1 MVGKGSSGLG
11 VDPNTGSKERPVFIP
26 PRKRQ
31 QTKSEAKKQ
40 NYVDHIVSVQQN
52 RPKLSPSNPGLE
64 EELRKSKL
72 IIKNKQPLPQ
82 LPGELGVPSAQD
94 TLASTHSA
102 SSTQHSQKS
111 ARSAGNLNE
120 LQNFESISQGTKST
134 SQRHESST
142 VTPSSCCYS
151 ESSLDAKLSKSQ
163 DCLSNRSSSKKRVN
177 IRTSDLPGQARNQRS
192 SPEIANYE
200 DLESGETSVLN
211 TYDQS
216 LERGYQARKE
226 GGGNYL
232 TMTGTIKRGRKK
244 GQSVDLQI
252 NISREELEQLN
263 AHAMAS
269 DAQKGGSLWCTCS
282 CGTGLHILLI
292 SLLCLPFV
300 TVISAVYSFY
310 IGTLTWYNMFNYY
323 CEERTYLHKILVT
336 PLLFVAYPLAI
347 VLCTFGLGIYSG
359 VRQLSLQYSSWVNDI
374 TDIEKGFYGWLCGFL
389 HMPDCSPY
397 EVVIL
402 TDICV
407 APQDPQR
414 LHINKPRQE
423 LSM

>member
-1 MVGKGSSGLG
+1 MVGKSAMSAE
-11 VDPNTGSKERPVFIP
+11 VTTTSTKERPVFIP

-31 QTKSEAKKQ
+31 QNKAEAKKQ
-40 NYVDHIVSVQQN
+40 NYVDHIVNVQPN
-52 RPKLSPSNPGLE
+52 RAKLSPSNPGLE
-64 EELRKSKL
+64 EELLKSKL

-82 LPGELGVPSAQD
+82 LPGDPGAQD
-94 TLASTHSA
+94 TIASTHSA
-102 SSTQHSQKS
+102 SSTQHSNKS
-111 ARSAGNLNE
+111 ARSANNLNE
-120 LQNFESISQGTKST
+120 LHNFESISQGNKST

-163 DCLSNRSSSKKRVN
+163 DCLSLSNRSSSKKRVN
-177 IRTSDLPGQARNQRS
+177 IRTSDLPVHVRSQRA
-192 SPEIANYE
+192 SPDIANYE

-216 LERGYQARKE
+216 LERYQARKA
-226 GGGNYL
+226 GDGSNYL

-244 GQSVDLQI
+244 GQSIDLQI

-263 AHAMAS
+263 AHAMANES
-269 DAQKGGSLWCTCS
+269 HKGRNLCCTCS
-282 CGTGLHILLI
+282 CSIGLHIFLI

-300 TVISAVYSFY
+300 MIISAVYSFY

-323 CEERTYLHKILVT
+323 CEEKSYLHKIFVT
-336 PLLFVAYPLAI
+336 PLLFLAYPLVI
-347 VLCTFGLGIYSG
+347 VLCTFGLGLYSG
-359 VRQLSLQYSSWVNDI
+359 FRQLSLQYSSWVNDI

>member
-1 MVGKGSSGLG
+1 MVGKNSSCTDGGS
-11 VDPNTGSKERPVFIP
+11 TKERPVFIP

-31 QTKSEAKKQ
+31 QNKAEAKKQ
-40 NYVDHIVSVQQN
+40 NYVDHIVNVQPN
-52 RPKLSPSNPGLE
+52 RAKLSPSNPGLE
-64 EELRKSKL
+64 EELLKTKL

-82 LPGELGVPSAQD
+82 LPGELGGTQD
-94 TLASTHSA
+94 TIASTHSA
-102 SSTQHSQKS
+102 SSTQHSNKS
-111 ARSAGNLNE
+111 C
-120 LQNFESISQGTKST
+120 TKST

-142 VTPSSCCYS
+142 VTPSSGCYS

-163 DCLSNRSSSKKRVN
+163 DCLSLSNRSSSKKRVN
-177 IRTSDLPGQARNQRS
+177 IRTSDLPHVRSQRA
-192 SPEIANYE
+192 SPDIANYE

-216 LERGYQARKE
+216 LERYQARKAAD
-226 GGGNYL
+226 GSNYL

-244 GQSVDLQI
+244 GQSIDLQI

-263 AHAMAS
+263 AHAMANDS
-269 DAQKGGSLWCTCS
+269 QKGRNIFCTCG
-282 CGTGLHILLI
+282 CGVGLHIFLI

-300 TVISAVYSFY
+300 TVISAIYSFY

-323 CEERTYLHKILVT
+323 CEEKSYLHKIFIT
-336 PLLFVAYPLAI
+336 PILFLAYPLAI

-359 VRQLSLQYSSWVNDI
+359 FRQLSLRYSSWVNDI

-389 HMPDCSPY
+389 HMSDCSPY

>member
-1 MVGKGSSGLG
+1 MVGKGSSGLPIDMG
-11 VDPNTGSKERPVFIP
+11 VNAGTKERPVFIP

-31 QTKSEAKKQ
+31 QTKTDPKKT
-40 NYVDHIVSVQQN
+40 NYVDHIVNVQAQN

-64 EELRKSKL
+64 EELLKSKL

-82 LPGELGVPSAQD
+82 LPGELGVPGIGQD

-111 ARSAGNLNE
+111 ARSTTNINAE
-120 LQNFESISQGTKST
+120 LQNFESRST
-134 SQRHESST
+134 SQRHGESST

-151 ESSLDAKLSKSQ
+151 ESSLSKSQ

-177 IRTSDLPGQARNQRS
+177 IRTSDLPVRNGAQRS
-192 SPEIANYE
+192 SPDIANYE

-216 LERGYQARKE
+216 LERYQSRKAAE
-226 GGGNYL
+226 GGNYL

-244 GQSVDLQI
+244 GQSIDLQI

-263 AHAMAS
+263 AHAMANES
-269 DAQKGGSLWCTCS
+269 QKQRNLCCTCS
-282 CGTGLHILLI
+282 CGIGLHIFLI
-292 SLLCLPFV
+292 SLICLPFV
-300 TVISAVYSFY
+300 TVISSVYSFY

-323 CEERTYLHKILVT
+323 CEEKSYFHKIFVT
-336 PLLFVAYPLAI
+336 PLLFMAYPLVI
-347 VLCTFGLGIYSG
+347 VLCTFGLGLYSG
-359 VRQLSLQYSSWVNDI
+359 FKQLSLQYSSWVNDI

-389 HMPDCSPY
+389 RMPDCSPY

>member
-1 MVGKGSSGLG
+1 MVSKSAMS
-11 VDPNTGSKERPVFIP
+11 VEVNSATKERPVFIP

-31 QTKSEAKKQ
+31 QTKAEAKKQ
-40 NYVDHIVSVQQN
+40 NYVDHIVNVQAN

-64 EELRKSKL
+64 EELLKSKL

-82 LPGELGVPSAQD
+82 LPGELGVQD

-102 SSTQHSQKS
+102 NSNKS
-111 ARSAGNLNE
+111 AHSAGNLNE
-120 LQNFESISQGTKST
+120 LQNFESISQYTKST
-134 SQRHESST
+134 SQSQRHDSTT

-151 ESSLDAKLSKSQ
+151 ESSLDAKMAKSH
-163 DCLSNRSSSKKRVN
+163 DCLSNPLSSKKRVN
-177 IRTSDLPGQARNQRS
+177 IRTADLPHVRS
-192 SPEIANYE
+192 QPSPDIANYE

-216 LERGYQARKE
+216 LERYQTRKNID
-226 GGGNYL
+226 GGNYL
-232 TMTGTIKRGRKK
+232 TMTGTVKRGRKK
-244 GQSVDLQI
+244 GQSIDLQI

-263 AHAMAS
+263 ANAMTHKS
-269 DAQKGGSLWCTCS
+269 QKGTNLCCVCS
-282 CGTGLHILLI
+282 CGIGLHILLL

-300 TVISAVYSFY
+300 VVISAVYSFY

-323 CEERTYLHKILVT
+323 CEEKSYLHKIFVT
-336 PLLFVAYPLAI
+336 PILILAYPLAI
-347 VLCTFGLGIYSG
+347 VLCTFGLGLYSG
-359 VRQLSLQYSSWVNDI
+359 FRQLSLQYSSWVNDI

-389 HMPDCSPY
+389 QMSDCSPY

>member
-1 MVGKGSSGLG
+1 MVGNAGSLG
-11 VDPNTGSKERPVFIP
+11 AAEGQTRERPVFIP

-31 QTKSEAKKQ
+31 QNKAEAKKQ
-40 NYVDHIVSVQQN
+40 NYVDHIVNVQSN
-52 RPKLSPSNPGLE
+52 RAKLSPSNPGLE
-64 EELRKSKL
+64 EELLKSKL

-82 LPGELGVPSAQD
+82 LPGELGGAQD
-94 TLASTHSA
+94 TIASTHSA
-102 SSTQHSQKS
+102 SSTQHSNKS
-111 ARSAGNLNE
+111 TRSANNLNE
-120 LQNFESISQGTKST
+120 LQNFESVSQGTKST

-163 DCLSNRSSSKKRVN
+163 DCLSLSNRSSSKKRVN
-177 IRTSDLPGQARNQRS
+177 IRTADLPHMRSQRA
-192 SPEIANYE
+192 SPDIANYE

-216 LERGYQARKE
+216 LERYQARKAVD
-226 GGGNYL
+226 GTNYL

-244 GQSVDLQI
+244 GQSIDLQI

-263 AHAMAS
+263 AHAIATES
-269 DAQKGGSLWCTCS
+269 QKSQNLCCTCS
-282 CGTGLHILLI
+282 CGVGLHIFFI

-300 TVISAVYSFY
+300 TVMSAVYSFY

-323 CEERTYLHKILVT
+323 CEEKSYLHKIFVT
-336 PLLFVAYPLAI
+336 PILFLVYPLVI
-347 VLCTFGLGIYSG
+347 VLCTLGLGLYSG
-359 VRQLSLQYSSWVNDI
+359 FRQLSLQYSSWINDI

-389 HMPDCSPY
+389 HMSDCSPY
-397 EVVIL
+397 DVVIL

>member
-11 VDPNTGSKERPVFIP
+11 VDTNTGSKERPVFIP

-82 LPGELGVPSAQD
+82 LPGELGVPSTQD

-177 IRTSDLPGQARNQRS
+177 IRTSDLPGQGRNQRS

-216 LERGYQARKE
+216 LERGYQARKD

-269 DAQKGGSLWCTCS
+269 DSQKGGSLCCTCS

>member
-1 MVGKGSSGLG
+1 MVGKGAMSTEVS
-11 VDPNTGSKERPVFIP
+11 TKERPVFIP

-31 QTKSEAKKQ
+31 QNKAEAKKQ
-40 NYVDHIVSVQQN
+40 NYVDHIVNVQQS
-52 RPKLSPSNPGLE
+52 RAKLSPSNPGLE
-64 EELRKSKL
+64 EELLKSKL

-82 LPGELGVPSAQD
+82 LPGEPGCAQD
-94 TLASTHSA
+94 TIASTNSA
-102 SSTQHSQKS
+102 SSTQHSNKS
-111 ARSAGNLNE
+111 ARSANNLNE

-163 DCLSNRSSSKKRVN
+163 DCLSLSNRSSSKKRVN
-177 IRTSDLPGQARNQRS
+177 IRTSDLPHARSGGRA
-192 SPEIANYE
+192 SPDIANYE

-216 LERGYQARKE
+216 LERYQARKTVD
-226 GGGNYL
+226 GSNYL

-244 GQSVDLQI
+244 GQSIDLQI

-269 DAQKGGSLWCTCS
+269 ESHKGHNLCCTCS
-282 CGTGLHILLI
+282 CGVGLHIFLI
-292 SLLCLPFV
+292 SLICLPFV
-300 TVISAVYSFY
+300 TVVSAIYSFY

-323 CEERTYLHKILVT
+323 CEEKSYVHKIFVT
-336 PLLFVAYPLAI
+336 PILFLAYPLAI
-347 VLCTFGLGIYSG
+347 VLCTFGLGLYSG
-359 VRQLSLQYSSWVNDI
+359 FRQLSLQYSSWVNDI

>member
-11 VDPNTGSKERPVFIP
+11 VDTGTGSKERPVFIP

-64 EELRKSKL
+64 EELRKTKL

-82 LPGELGVPSAQD
+82 LPGELGVPNAQD

-111 ARSAGNLNE
+111 ARSTSNINE
-120 LQNFESISQGTKST
+120 LQNFESISQGTKSN

-192 SPEIANYE
+192 SPDIANYE

-216 LERGYQARKE
+216 LERNYQARKE
-226 GGGNYL
+226 GYL

-263 AHAMAS
+263 ANAMAS
-269 DAQKGGSLWCTCS
+269 ETDKGGSLCCRCS
-282 CGTGLHILLI
+282 CGVGLHILLI

-300 TVISAVYSFY
+300 TVISGVYSFY

-336 PLLFVAYPLAI
+336 PLLFAVYPLVI

-359 VRQLSLQYSSWVNDI
+359 IRQLSLQYSSWVNDI

-389 HMPDCSPY
+389 RMPDCSPY

-407 APQDPQR
+407 APQDPQK

>member
-1 MVGKGSSGLG
+1 MVGKGSSGLS
-11 VDPNTGSKERPVFIP
+11 VDMSTGTKERPVFIP

-31 QTKSEAKKQ
+31 QTKTEAKKQ

-52 RPKLSPSNPGLE
+52 RPKLSPSNPTLE
-64 EELRKSKL
+64 EELLKSKL

-82 LPGELGVPSAQD
+82 LPGELGVPNAQD
-94 TLASTHSA
+94 TIASTHSA
-102 SSTQHSQKS
+102 SSTQHSNKS
-111 ARSAGNLNE
+111 ARSTTNINE

-151 ESSLDAKLSKSQ
+151 ESSLDAKISKSH

-177 IRTSDLPGQARNQRS
+177 IRTADLPVTARNQRS
-192 SPEIANYE
+192 SPDIANYE

-211 TYDQS
+211 TYDHS
-216 LERGYQARKE
+216 LERYQARKAAD
-226 GGGNYL
+226 GGNYL

-244 GQSVDLQI
+244 GQSIDLQI

-263 AHAMAS
+263 AHAMANES
-269 DAQKGGSLWCTCS
+269 QKGRSLCCTCS
-282 CGTGLHILLI
+282 CAIGLHIFLI

-300 TVISAVYSFY
+300 TIISAVYSFY

-323 CEERTYLHKILVT
+323 CEEKSYLHKIFVT
-336 PLLFVAYPLAI
+336 PLLFLAYPLAI
-347 VLCTFGLGIYSG
+347 VLCTFGLGLYSG
-359 VRQLSLQYSSWVNDI
+359 FRQLSLQYSSWVNDI

>member
-1 MVGKGSSGLG
+1 MVGKGALTAD
-11 VDPNTGSKERPVFIP
+11 VTTTKERPVFIP

-31 QTKSEAKKQ
+31 QNKAEAKKQ
-40 NYVDHIVSVQQN
+40 NYVDHIVNVQQN
-52 RPKLSPSNPGLE
+52 RTKLSPSNPGLE
-64 EELRKSKL
+64 EELLKSKL

-82 LPGELGVPSAQD
+82 LPGEQGD
-94 TLASTHSA
+94 TIASTNSA
-102 SSTQHSQKS
+102 SSTQQSNKS
-111 ARSAGNLNE
+111 ARSANNLNE

-163 DCLSNRSSSKKRVN
+163 DCLSLSNRSSSKKRVN
-177 IRTSDLPGQARNQRS
+177 IRTSDLPHVRS
-192 SPEIANYE
+192 GRATPDIANYE

-216 LERGYQARKE
+216 LERYQTRKS
-226 GGGNYL
+226 GVDGSNYL

-244 GQSVDLQI
+244 GQSIDLQI

-263 AHAMAS
+263 AHAMATES
-269 DAQKGGSLWCTCS
+269 HKGQNLCCTCS
-282 CGTGLHILLI
+282 CGVGLHIFLI
-292 SLLCLPFV
+292 SLICLPFV
-300 TVISAVYSFY
+300 TIISAAYSFY

-323 CEERTYLHKILVT
+323 CEEKSYLHKIFVT
-336 PLLFVAYPLAI
+336 PILFLAYPLAI
-347 VLCTFGLGIYSG
+347 VLCTFGLGLYSG
-359 VRQLSLQYSSWVNDI
+359 FKQLSLQYSSWVNDI

-389 HMPDCSPY
+389 HMSDCSPY